1 MLSLRLLQLN
11 TWALAF
17 KESFMYLLSA
27 VKKVEKISMVLN
39 KTNFFLFKKEK
50 IAREENEQNETI
62 ELEDFII
69 ELFDENN
76 GKFKNFPKEDE
87 NLLTEALRELFTSFP
102 PDSQANLIEKVRN
115 LLTQQKDFEKCLS
128 LFLKTVFF

>member
-1 MLSLRLLQLN
+1 
-11 TWALAF
+11 
-17 KESFMYLLSA
+17 MYLLSA

>member
-11 TWALAF
+11 TWELAF